1 MKHASLFLNIFSDLD
16 LNSLLLGEETLAF
29 LLEVII
35 RTIVMFIVILLSL
48 RIMGKRNVA
57 QLSVFELGVII
68 GLGSAAGDPM
78 FYKDVGLLPSIL
90 AFLVIIVL
98 YRLITN
104 LINHNESIEKIL
116 EGSATYIAENGRI
129 KLENFE
135 KEPIAHEEFFTQLRL
150 KHVTH
155 LGQVKYAILETN
167 GLISVILYHDEEVKW
182 GLPVLPHLCEQKID
196 LFESGQ
202 VYACTHCGQ
211 THTFHKP
218 SASQQCSVC
227 HRDEWVLA
235 TNELRAG

>member
-1 MKHASLFLNIFSDLD
+1 MKSPYFFLNIFSDLD
-16 LNSLLLGEETLAF
+16 LNSMLFGDESFGF

-35 RTIVMFIVILLSL
+35 RTFIMFMVILLSL

-98 YRLITN
+98 YRVITN
-104 LINHNESIEKIL
+104 VINHNEAVEKVL
-116 EGSATYIAENGRI
+116 EGTATYIAEHGHIN
-129 KLENFE
+129 LENFE

-167 GLISVILYHDEEVKW
+167 GLISVVLYSDEEVKW
-182 GLPVLPHLCEQKID
+182 GLPVLPHLCDNKSKHVD
-196 LFESGQ
+196 SSST
-202 VYACTHCGQ
+202 YACAYCG
-211 THTFHKP
+211 HIHGFAA
-218 SASQQCSVC
+218 ASDSYPCPVC
-227 HRDEWVLA
+227 ENTDWIVA
-235 TNELRAG
+235 INEPRIA